1 MAKASLNNVG
11 SVMPLNLITL
21 YFQTEELELILS
33 SLQGIK
39 EKLISPC
46 CGINSAIRGVEEE
59 IDKAHDRFSRFAE
72 EICINFSNLEE
83 RIIDGIEEHKLSLK
97 LSPPAE
103 EAVYLLSIEKAL
115 PESDIYMIEAGLA
128 IVKIRA
134 KIKEKIGQIEK
145 MIDEKFNEVAKAIE
159 ETEKKSQKHGDEE
172 DELRK
177 NVQKRFHEHEDFLRT
192 KLLKL

>member
-1 MAKASLNNVG
+1 M
-11 SVMPLNLITL
+11 
-21 YFQTEELELILS
+21 ILS

-39 EKLISPC
+39 EKLISPS

-83 RIIDGIEEHKLSLK
+83 RIIDGIEERKLSL
-97 LSPPAE
+97 PAE
-103 EAVYLLSIEKAL
+103 EAVYLLSIDEAL

-128 IVKIRA
+128 IVKLRA

-145 MIDEKFNEVAKAIE
+145 MIDEKFNEVAKAIQ
-159 ETEKKSQKHGDEE
+159 ETGKKSQKHGDEE

>member
-1 MAKASLNNVG
+1 
-11 SVMPLNLITL
+11 MPLNLITL

-83 RIIDGIEEHKLSLK
+83 RIIDGIEERKLSLK

>member
-1 MAKASLNNVG
+1 MVKVLAEKGHGKSQLKQCRTSNAIESYNC
-11 SVMPLNLITL
+11 L
-21 YFQTEELELILS
+21 YFQTEELELILR
-33 SLQGIK
+33 SLEGIK
-39 EKLISPC
+39 EKLVSPC
-46 CGINSAIRGVEEE
+46 CGINSAICGVEEE

-83 RIIDGIEEHKLSLK
+83 RIIDGIEERKLSLK

-159 ETEKKSQKHGDEE
+159 ETEKKVPETRRRRG
-172 DELRK
+172 
-177 NVQKRFHEHEDFLRT
+177 
-192 KLLKL
+192 

>member
-1 MAKASLNNVG
+1 M
-11 SVMPLNLITL
+11 
-21 YFQTEELELILS
+21 ILS
-33 SLQGIK
+33 SLQGIE

-83 RIIDGIEEHKLSLK
+83 RIIDGIEERKLSL
-97 LSPPAE
+97 PAE
-103 EAVYLLSIEKAL
+103 EAVYLLSIGEAL

-128 IVKIRA
+128 IVKLRA

-145 MIDEKFNEVAKAIE
+145 MIDEKFNEVAKAIQ
-159 ETEKKSQKHGDEE
+159 ETGKKSQKHGNEE

>member
-1 MAKASLNNVG
+1 M
-11 SVMPLNLITL
+11 
-21 YFQTEELELILS
+21 ILS

-39 EKLISPC
+39 EKLISPS

-72 EICINFSNLEE
+72 EICINFSSLEE
-83 RIIDGIEEHKLSLK
+83 RIIDGIEERKLSL
-97 LSPPAE
+97 PAE
-103 EAVYLLSIEKAL
+103 EAVYLLSIDEAL

-128 IVKIRA
+128 IVKLRA

-145 MIDEKFNEVAKAIE
+145 MIDEKFNEVAKAIQ
-159 ETEKKSQKHGDEE
+159 ETGKKSQKHGDEE

-177 NVQKRFHEHEDFLRT
+177 NVQERFHEHEDFLRT
-192 KLLKL
+192 KLPKL

>member
-1 MAKASLNNVG
+1 M
-11 SVMPLNLITL
+11 
-21 YFQTEELELILS
+21 
-33 SLQGIK
+33 
-39 EKLISPC
+39 
-46 CGINSAIRGVEEE
+46 
-59 IDKAHDRFSRFAE
+59 
-72 EICINFSNLEE
+72 
-83 RIIDGIEEHKLSLK
+83 
-97 LSPPAE
+97 
-103 EAVYLLSIEKAL
+103 LSIEKAL

-145 MIDEKFNEVAKAIE
+145 MIDEKFNEVANAIE